1 MGFEQII
8 GYEEEKKEL
17 KQLKGMLRNIDFYRK
32 NGVRVPHGI
41 ILCGEPGVG
50 KTVMARALAEDEGIR
65 LVELRAADCC
75 RDNTEEEVR
84 KAFAMAKEQAP
95 SVLLLDE
102 IDKLAGTSRHFFMQE
117 NDNVKKIL
125 LQELDGLTAEDVV
138 LVAAT
143 CNDRTALGDALIR
156 PGRFDHVLDID
167 LPDEKTRKMIL
178 DHYFSKLSMKKDLDT
193 EFIAKLTKEYSGAR
207 LECLANETGI
217 YALDHQK
224 ESISSDD
231 VVTVINRM
239 MFNGTVR
246 NVTENRKELRHV
258 AVHEAGHALVG
269 MLLKP
274 DRICMASIIH
284 QGKILGHVKMMDD
297 DEMLESVDDA
307 LDDICIALGGFVA
320 ERVVFGKNYT
330 GAGQDLLEA
339 GQELCN
345 LVVMFGIC
353 GYRYMPLMSQISVS
367 PSSASYP
374 PEFLTAFEEQMN
386 ALDQKAEKLIRE
398 NRDLLEKITDELME
412 KSAVGREELLRFRE
426 ELKTA

>member
-17 KQLKGMLRNIDFYRK
+17 KQLKGMLRNSDFYRK
-32 NGVRVPHGI
+32 NGIRVPHGI
-41 ILCGEPGVG
+41 ILSGEPGVG

-75 RDNTEEEVR
+75 RDNTEEEIR
-84 KAFAMAKEQAP
+84 KAFTKAKEQAP

-102 IDKLAGTSRHFFMQE
+102 IDKLAGTCSHFFMEE

-125 LQELDGLTAEDVV
+125 LQELDGLTADDIV

-143 CNDRTALGDALIR
+143 CNDRHSLGDALVR
-156 PGRFDHVLDID
+156 PCRFDHVLDID

-178 DHYFSKLSMKKDLDT
+178 DYYFSKLSMKKDFDT

-217 YALDHQK
+217 YALDHRK
-224 ESISSDD
+224 DSITSDD
-231 VVTVINRM
+231 VVAMINRM

-246 NVTENRKELRHV
+246 NAAESRQELRHV
-258 AVHEAGHALVG
+258 AVHEAGHALIG

-284 QGKILGHVKMMDD
+284 QGKTMGHVKMMDD
-297 DEMLESVDDA
+297 DETLESVDDV

-330 GAGQDLLEA
+330 GAGQDLMEA
-339 GQELCN
+339 NRQLCS
-345 LVVMFGIC
+345 LIIMFGIC
-353 GYRYMPLMSQISVS
+353 GYRYMPLAGQIPMGDPSVN
-367 PSSASYP
+367 YP
-374 PEFLTAFEEQMN
+374 PEFLKAFEEQMN
-386 ALDQKAEKLIRE
+386 ILDRKAEGLIRK
-398 NRDLLEKITDELME
+398 NRDLLDKIADELME
-412 KSAVGREELLRFRE
+412 KSAVGRDDLFKFQA